1 MKYLKKYEN
10 LDTSKPKIGD
20 YVICTDL
27 SSSNPNR
34 SDRKAFDNFVRN
46 NIGRVVKTSE
56 THEYFVQ
63 YDDTSKLT
71 DEILEYAFFTSDR
84 MILSG
89 IKNLKLIQKDK
100 DILTNITSF
109 KLSEITFHSNDKET
123 VEIYLDS
130 KDNINKYNL

>member
-109 KLSEITFHSNDKET
+109 KLSEIIFHSNDKET